1 MTDNATHW
9 RLAAIKIEYVPLVIV
24 CQVCIQF
31 SADPPTSNPV
41 PPYPRNILNF
51 NPVRHTPDTFL
62 RFCFAVV

>member
-41 PPYPRNILNF
+41 
-51 NPVRHTPDTFL
+51 RHTPDTFL